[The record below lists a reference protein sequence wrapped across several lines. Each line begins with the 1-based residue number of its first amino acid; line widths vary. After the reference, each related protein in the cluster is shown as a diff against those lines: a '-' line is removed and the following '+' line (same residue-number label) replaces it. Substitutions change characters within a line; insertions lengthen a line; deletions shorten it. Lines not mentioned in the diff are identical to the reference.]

1 MTPHPLPFVGIDDF
15 AFKKRFTYGT
25 LFINLET
32 HKPVDMLDTREATD
46 VTEWL
51 CKYPAI
57 KLITRDGS
65 KTYAGAVTEAS
76 PAILQVADRWH
87 LLRQL
92 FESTKK
98 SIYSVLPAK
107 WCPPSPNEPDANEEE
122 LSRPV
127 RKSDVSRIKNEEKR
141 WERIKEVQALFQEG
155 YSIAAIQ
162 RKLGISRGTIYAD
175 LRQTDKPT
183 HQRTSTFGR
192 FRPLI
197 RSLIQEERAVEQI
210 ETFCRTQGYQG
221 SLSTLNALVA
231 GERRELR
238 KKKPATISVRQKVLH
253 IIWDFKIGKHRDRIG
268 KLHPALPEMFPQL
281 IQLDELVHSFRELFR
296 EKASENLAEWIE
308 QYKQCDFPLVQSFIE
323 GIRQDFTAVQASIE
337 EPWSN
342 GPMEGQ
348 INRLKTIKRMMYGR
362 ASFHILRNR
371 VLYQWQL

>member
-1 MTPHPLPFVGIDDF
+1 MTSRPLPFVGIDDF

-25 LFINLET
+25 LFIDLET
-32 HKPVDMLDTREATD
+32 HKPVDMLDTREAGD
-46 VTEWL
+46 VTRWL

-76 PAILQVADRWH
+76 PAIRQVADRWH

-98 SIYSVLPAK
+98 TIYSVLPAK
-107 WCPPSPNEPDANEEE
+107 WSPPSPNEPDVDEEKM
-122 LSRPV
+122 SRPV
-127 RKSDVSRIKNEEKR
+127 RKSDATRIKNEEKR
-141 WERIKEVQALFQEG
+141 WVRIKEVQALFQEG
-155 YSIAAIQ
+155 YSIATIQ
-162 RKLGISRGTIYAD
+162 RKLGISRGTVYAD
-175 LRQTDKPT
+175 LRQTDKPN
-183 HQRTSTFGR
+183 HQRTSPFDR

-197 RSLIQEERAVEQI
+197 RSLIQEERVVKQI
-210 ETFCRTQGYQG
+210 EAVCRIQGYQG

-238 KKKPATISVRQKVLH
+238 KKQPAAISVRQKVLH
-253 IIWDFKIGKHRDRIG
+253 IIWDFRTGKHRERIR

-296 EKASENLAEWIE
+296 EKVPENLTEWIE
-308 QYKQCDFPLVQSFIE
+308 QYRQCNFPLVQSFVE
-323 GIRQDFTAVQASIE
+323 GIRQDLNAVQASIE

-362 ASFHILRNR
+362 AGFHVLRNR